1 MTTNGPITIWDINDR
16 VRISKET
23 WLNIRNGNRSIHA
36 YPCDSFVNL
45 CYRLMKDEVKGT
57 VTRKF
62 PPGYEVN
69 VTFDD
74 GTILQVKDHWI
85 ESVVGECVMENG
97 R

>member
-1 MTTNGPITIWDINDR
+1 MITEWNVNDR
-16 VRISKET
+16 VVITET
-23 WLNIRNGNRSIHA
+23 SWLNIRNGNRSIHC
-36 YPCDSFVNL
+36 YPCDSYVTTA
-45 CYRLMKDEVKGT
+45 YRLMTNQTSGT

-85 ESVVGECVMENG
+85 ESAVGECVLENG

>member
-1 MTTNGPITIWDINDR
+1 MTNQT
-16 VRISKET
+16 S
-23 WLNIRNGNRSIHA
+23 
-36 YPCDSFVNL
+36 
-45 CYRLMKDEVKGT
+45 GT

-85 ESVVGECVMENG
+85 ESAVGECVLENG